1 MTVLFCDRDLGKLFP
16 SVLRQAGL
24 VVETHGDHFPD
35 NESDD
40 RWLTEV
46 GRRGWY
52 ALTHNERIRYTP
64 NERDAVMLARVGLF
78 ILIGAAT
85 SQSLAENFVRTW
97 PSVQRFIEQQTV
109 PFIAKVFRPGTAV
122 HANNPD
128 APGRVEMWL
137 TDSQWRRTYGQ
148 RRRRGGRA

>member
-24 VVETHGDHFPD
+24 AVETHGDHFVD

-64 NERDAVMLARVGLF
+64 NERDAAMQARVGLF
-78 ILIGAAT
+78 ILIGATT
-85 SQSLAENFVRTW
+85 SRSLAENFLRTW
-97 PSVQRFIEQQTV
+97 PSIQRFIENHPV
-109 PFIAKVFRPGTAV
+109 PFIAKVFRPGTAAL
-122 HANNPD
+122 ANNPD

-137 TDSQWRRTYGQ
+137 TFARWRRMHQ
-148 RRRRGGRA
+148 RRRKGGRI